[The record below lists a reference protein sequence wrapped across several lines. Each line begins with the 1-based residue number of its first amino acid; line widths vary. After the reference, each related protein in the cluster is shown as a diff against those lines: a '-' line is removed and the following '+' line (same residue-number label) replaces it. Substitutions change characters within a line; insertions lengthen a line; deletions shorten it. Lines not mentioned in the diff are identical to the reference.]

1 MNAIGTE
8 NLIKKY
14 GHITAIDNLSIQ
26 IGLHQIYGFLGPDGA
41 GKTSL
46 FRILCGILT
55 ASGGKVEALGID
67 VCKNPEKLKQHLGYM
82 AQKFALYGDLTV
94 KENLDFF
101 GDLFKTPRRG
111 IEERKKELLRF
122 ANLLQ
127 FQDRL
132 AGNLSG
138 GMKQKLALCCTLI
151 HTPKLLVL
159 DEPTTGVDPVSRQEF
174 WEMLLPLPSRG
185 TTVIVST
192 AYMDEAAKCDRIA
205 MMNDGRLL
213 KEGTPTELKQPLE
226 GKVYEVRSDRLFEIQ
241 TLLSQSVKDV
251 QLFGDRLHVQLKKEM
266 TFPEGPERISAE
278 EFTRLASSET
288 NEVEKGRHWLET
300 ILRENGYPAKVA
312 MVEPSLEDVF
322 VDLLTGHDPPSS
334 QL

>member
-1 MNAIGTE
+1 MQAINIQ
-8 NLIKKY
+8 NLNKRY
-14 GHITAIDNLSIQ
+14 GHVGAIDNLSIDIAADQ
-26 IGLHQIYGFLGPDGA
+26 IFGFLGPDGA

-55 ASGGKVEALGID
+55 ATKGKVSVFGID
-67 VCKNPEKLKQHLGYM
+67 VLKNPEKLKQKLGYM
-82 AQKFALYGDLTV
+82 AQKFALYADLTV

-101 GDLFKTPRRG
+101 ADLFKTPPQG
-111 IEERKKELLRF
+111 LTGRKMELLRF
-122 ANLLQ
+122 ANLVQ

-151 HTPKLLVL
+151 HTPKILIL

-174 WEMLLPLPSRG
+174 WEMLLPLPMQG

-205 MMNDGRLL
+205 LMNLGKIL
-213 KEGTPTELKQPLE
+213 KIGTPAELKQPLF
-226 GKVYEVRSDRLFEIQ
+226 GKIYEVRSNRLLDVQEI
-241 TLLSQSVKDV
+241 LIQSVKDV

-266 TFPEGPERISAE
+266 ALNPKEGQ
-278 EFTRLASSET
+278 
-288 NEVEKGRHWLET
+288 NWLET
-300 ILRENGYPAKVA
+300 ILRENGFEIAVGII
-312 MVEPSLEDVF
+312 EPSLEDVF
-322 VDLLTGHDPPSS
+322 VDLLAG
-334 QL
+334 

>member
-1 MNAIGTE
+1 MKAVRIEHLT
-8 NLIKKY
+8 KRY
-14 GHITAIDNLSIQ
+14 GEITAIEDMSIEIEANQ
-26 IGLHQIYGFLGPDGA
+26 IFGFLGPDGA

-55 ASGGKVEALGID
+55 VTAGKASIFGLNVLN
-67 VCKNPEKLKQHLGYM
+67 NPEKIKKELGYM

-101 GDLFKTPRRG
+101 ADLFKTPSQGLARRK
-111 IEERKKELLRF
+111 IELLKF

-127 FQDRL
+127 FQDWL

-151 HTPKLLVL
+151 HTPKILIL

-174 WEMLLPLPSRG
+174 WEMLLPLPEQG

-205 MMNDGRLL
+205 LMNLGKIL
-213 KEGTPTELKQPLE
+213 KVGSPKELKQPLT
-226 GKVYEVRSDRLFEIQ
+226 GKIYEVRGEKLIEIQ
-241 TLLSQSVKDV
+241 DTLIDSVKDV

-266 TFPEGPERISAE
+266 ALNPEEGRI
-278 EFTRLASSET
+278 
-288 NEVEKGRHWLET
+288 WLKT
-300 ILRENGYPAKVA
+300 VLQENGYPVE
-312 MVEPSLEDVF
+312 VSIIEPSLEDVF
-322 VDLLTGHDPPSS
+322 VDLLAG
-334 QL
+334 

>member
-14 GHITAIDNLSIQ
+14 GQITAIDNLSIQ

-67 VCKNPEKLKQHLGYM
+67 VRKNPEKLKQHLGYM

-111 IEERKKELLRF
+111 IAERKKELLRF

-151 HTPKLLVL
+151 HTPKLLIL

-174 WEMLLPLPSRG
+174 WEMLLPLPSQG

-205 MMNDGRLL
+205 MMNEGRIL
-213 KEGTPTELKQPLE
+213 KEGTPAELKQPLE
-226 GKVYEVRSDRLFEIQ
+226 GKVYEVRSDRLFDIQ

-266 TFPEGPERISAE
+266 TFPEGPERISDE
-278 EFTRLASSET
+278 GITRLASSET

-322 VDLLTGHDPPSS
+322 VDLLTGHNPPNA

>member
-1 MNAIGTE
+1 MNAIWTE

-14 GHITAIDNLSIQ
+14 GHITAVDGLSIR
-26 IGLHQIYGFLGPDGA
+26 IEANQIYGFLGPDGA

-46 FRILCGILT
+46 FRIFCGILT
-55 ASGGKVEALGID
+55 ATGGKVEILGID
-67 VCKNPEKLKQHLGYM
+67 VRKNAEKLKQELGYM
-82 AQKFALYGDLTV
+82 PQKFALYGDLTV

-101 GDLFKTPRRG
+101 GDLFKTPHHG
-111 IEERKKELLRF
+111 IERHKKELLQF
-122 ANLLQ
+122 ANLFQ

-151 HTPKLLVL
+151 HTPKLLIL

-174 WEMLLPLPSRG
+174 WDMILPLPSQG

-205 MMNDGRLL
+205 MMNSGRIL
-213 KEGTPTELKQPLE
+213 KEGTPVELRQPLQ
-226 GKVYEVRSDRLFEIQ
+226 GKVYEVRSDRLFDIQ
-241 TLLSQSVKDV
+241 ELLSESVKDV

-266 TFPEGPERISAE
+266 TFPEGLKMPPSEMTSAE
-278 EFTRLASSET
+278 IGDDIER
-288 NEVEKGRHWLET
+288 GRYWLET
-300 ILRENGYPAKVA
+300 ILQENGYSVTVT

-322 VDLLTGHDPPSS
+322 VDLLAGQNPSS
-334 QL
+334 PQI

>member
-1 MNAIGTE
+1 MNAIRTE

-14 GHITAIDNLSIQ
+14 GHITAIDQLSVAIEAN
-26 IGLHQIYGFLGPDGA
+26 QIYGFLGPDGA

-46 FRILCGILT
+46 FRIFCGILT
-55 ASGGKVEALGID
+55 ATQGKVSVLGID
-67 VCKNPEKLKQHLGYM
+67 VRQSPEQLKPELGYM

-101 GDLFKTPRRG
+101 ADLFNTPRKG
-111 IEERKKELLRF
+111 MEARKQELLQF
-122 ANLLQ
+122 ANLFQ

-151 HTPKLLVL
+151 HTPKVLIL

-174 WEMLLPLPSRG
+174 WEMLLPLPAQG

-192 AYMDEAAKCDRIA
+192 AYMDEASKCDRIA
-205 MMNDGRLL
+205 MMNYGKIL
-213 KEGTPTELKQPLE
+213 KEGTPSELKQPLQ
-226 GKVYEVRSDRLFEIQ
+226 GKIYEVRGEKLFDIQ
-241 TLLSQSVKDV
+241 ELLSRSVKDV
-251 QLFGDRLHVQLKKEM
+251 QLFGDRLHVQLKPEM
-266 TFPEGPERISAE
+266 VSSGIKGDAE
-278 EFTRLASSET
+278 E
-288 NEVEKGRHWLET
+288 GRRWLET
-300 ILRENGYPAKVA
+300 VLTENGFHVNVA

-322 VDLLTGHDPPSS
+322 VDLLTA
-334 QL
+334 